1 MQVNKITNTRKATFW
16 VVMIEALLWMLLTGF
31 ILLIHAYFPDDFY
44 LRYPK
49 VVWFNL
55 VFIPFY
61 LLLFRQRA
69 QLRKLVSKIPARL
82 LSSFVQFEPTNR
94 FWRKWILFRI
104 SMFFIFIALAQPLLG
119 TKMGSSLEKNSE
131 VVIAMDISNSM
142 NTLDIDP
149 NLTRLEV
156 AKRAAI
162 ELINGLEGEKVGVLI
177 FAGNAY
183 VQLPIT
189 QDYNTAKLFIKEIET
204 NMLSNQ
210 GTNFDIAIDMSRDM
224 FSEGT
229 AGKCILMVTDGENHE
244 KVPEKKLKKLP
255 EENIFLAV
263 VGLGTSNGGLIYRD
277 PTKPFMGYIT
287 DEKGRPVL
295 SKVGKELVES
305 LAKNANGI
313 AMVTDDPFPNL
324 SNLLTE
330 INQLN
335 KGDLRN
341 LDLEIKETYFHI
353 PLIIGLVFWLL
364 FQFSDF
370 LFNTKVKND

>member
-1 MQVNKITNTRKATFW
+1 
-16 VVMIEALLWMLLTGF
+16 
-31 ILLIHAYFPDDFY
+31 
-44 LRYPK
+44 
-49 VVWFNL
+49 
-55 VFIPFY
+55 
-61 LLLFRQRA
+61 
-69 QLRKLVSKIPARL
+69 
-82 LSSFVQFEPTNR
+82 
-94 FWRKWILFRI
+94 
-104 SMFFIFIALAQPLLG
+104 
-119 TKMGSSLEKNSE
+119 
-131 VVIAMDISNSM
+131 
-142 NTLDIDP
+142 
-149 NLTRLEV
+149 
-156 AKRAAI
+156 
-162 ELINGLEGEKVGVLI
+162 
-177 FAGNAY
+177 
-183 VQLPIT
+183 
-189 QDYNTAKLFIKEIET
+189 
-204 NMLSNQ
+204 
-210 GTNFDIAIDMSRDM
+210 
-224 FSEGT
+224 
-229 AGKCILMVTDGENHE
+229 VTDGENHE
-244 KVPEKKLKKLP
+244 KVPEKKLKTLP
-255 EENIFLAV
+255 KENIFLTV

-277 PTKPFMGYIT
+277 PAKPFMGYIT

>member
-1 MQVNKITNTRKATFW
+1 MQVNKLTNTRKATFW
-16 VVMIEALLWMLLTGF
+16 VVAIETILWIMLTGF
-31 ILLIHAYFPDDFY
+31 IVLIHAYFPDDFY

-49 VVWFNL
+49 VIWFNI

-61 LLLFRQRA
+61 FLLFRQRS
-69 QLRKLVSKIPARL
+69 QLQILVSKIPVRL
-82 LSSFVQFEPTNR
+82 ISSFIQFEPTNS
-94 FWRKWILFRI
+94 FWRKWILFRVA
-104 SMFFIFIALAQPLLG
+104 MFFIFLALAQPLFG
-119 TKMGSSLEKNSE
+119 TKLGSSLEKNSE
-131 VVIAMDISNSM
+131 VVIAMDVSNSM

-149 NLTRLEV
+149 NITRLEI
-156 AKRAAI
+156 AKRAAV

-177 FAGNAY
+177 FAGNAF

-210 GTNFDIAIDMSRDM
+210 GTNFDIAIEMSREM

-244 KVPEKKLKKLP
+244 KVPEKKLKELP
-255 EENIFLAV
+255 KENIFLAV

-277 PTKPFMGYIT
+277 PKKPFMGYIT
-287 DEKGRPVL
+287 DERGRPVL
-295 SKVGKELVES
+295 SKVGKNLVES

-353 PLIIGLVFWLL
+353 PLFIGLVFWLL

-370 LFNTKVKND
+370 RFITKVKND